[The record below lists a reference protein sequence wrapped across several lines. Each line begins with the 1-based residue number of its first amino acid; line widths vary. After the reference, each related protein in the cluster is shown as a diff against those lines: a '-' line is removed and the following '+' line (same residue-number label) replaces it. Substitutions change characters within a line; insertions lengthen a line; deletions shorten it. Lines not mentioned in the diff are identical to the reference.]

1 MISWIDINN
10 CLSVTLAE
18 VKELIILKPLHFFG
32 VVFLWL
38 CLKSCQRCIQAT
50 KKMGDNF
57 ILSMIGGCDTKN
69 LGGLRFLPSPE

>member
-1 MISWIDINN
+1 MLKIDFKY
-10 CLSVTLAE
+10 SVLNLTSRVDETLAY
-18 VKELIILKPLHFFG
+18 IQPLHRFG